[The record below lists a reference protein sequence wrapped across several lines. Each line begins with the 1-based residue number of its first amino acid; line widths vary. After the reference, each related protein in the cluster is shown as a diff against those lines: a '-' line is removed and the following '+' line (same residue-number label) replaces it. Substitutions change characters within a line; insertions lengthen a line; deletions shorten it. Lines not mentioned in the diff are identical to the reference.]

1 MREVRIGVQWAPGRP
16 TFAPRAVAAAL
27 MGALVLAVTAWSAP
41 TPTDAA
47 TNYLLMPRSE
57 LLSRPTSGNAWSNLK
72 AVAGGSLGTP
82 NLCDQN
88 EDHHLRTLAAALV
101 FARTGSSAYGTKAR
115 AGVMAAIKTQTV
127 GCSNAVLALGR
138 QLMAYVL
145 AADFADLSGA
155 NDSTFRSWLSAIRTR
170 NIGGHATWYTLSRTH
185 AVSANNWGAFAGA
198 SRIAASRYLGDN
210 TDLSRAALVTRGFL
224 GDRAAYKGFTMQL
237 GSAGL
242 SWSCLSAATYTPE
255 NKACTKSGINVDGAF
270 VTDISRGGS
279 LRWPP
284 GDDGVSYQLETIQGM
299 GLQVELLYRAGYTA
313 AWDWSTKAMKRAAGV
328 VTRSKA
334 SGGKGWNETNAARQM
349 PWLLNKRYGTK
360 IPTAESNMGRAI
372 GFTDWLWGAGGGS
385 TPSPAPG
392 SLPVVTTPTV
402 RLSTTSGVPTSGVPA
417 VILWGLAS
425 SSDPLWK
432 YQLQVKVDDGGFSS
446 RTLSSARAKLYR
458 TTLSSGHA
466 YTFRVRAVDT
476 AGRYG
481 AWKSVGPKKGSTV
494 SDASSTVQWA
504 GSWSVASHTSFLGGK
519 AHWTKSNGADV
530 QAHLQRFRSGLG
542 RSSRPDARQ
551 GQRLH
556 RRQVRQDGGPE
567 GLDVQGQAHR
577 LRHGRATGYAYD
589 RHQRPR
595 DIRASDGLRR
605 CVLRGATGLTS
616 AA

>member
-1 MREVRIGVQWAPGRP
+1 MRETRIGVQWAPGRP
-16 TFAPRAVAAAL
+16 TFAPRTVIAVL
-27 MGALVLAVTAWSAP
+27 LGALLLAVSAPSAP
-41 TPTDAA
+41 TNAA

-57 LLSRPTSGNAWSNLK
+57 LLTRPTSGNAWSNLK
-72 AVAGGSLGTP
+72 AVASASLGTP
-82 NLCDQN
+82 NLCDQD
-88 EDHHLRTLAAALV
+88 EDHHLRTLASALV
-101 FARTGSSAYGTKAR
+101 FARTGSASYGTKAR

-170 NIGGHATWYTLSRTH
+170 NIGGHSTWYTLSRTH
-185 AVSANNWGAFAGA
+185 SISANNWGAYAGA

-237 GSAGL
+237 SSAGL

-255 NKACTKSGINVDGAF
+255 NKACTKSGINVDGAI

-284 GDDGVSYQLETIQGM
+284 GDDGVSYQLESIQGV
-299 GLQVELLYRAGYTA
+299 GLQVELLYRAGYSA
-313 AWDWSTKAMKRAAGV
+313 AWDWSAKAMKRAAGV

-360 IPTAESNMGRAI
+360 IPTVESNMGRAI

-385 TPSPAPG
+385 APPPTPTPTPAPG
-392 SLPVVTTPTV
+392 SLPVVTTPAV
-402 RLSTTSGVPTSGVPA
+402 RLSTSSGVPTSGVPA
-417 VILWGLAS
+417 VVIWSLAS
-425 SSDPLWK
+425 SDDPLSR
-432 YQLQVKVDDGGFSS
+432 YQLQVKVDNGAFSS
-446 RTLSSARAKLYR
+446 RTLSSAKARLYR
-458 TTLSSGHA
+458 TTLSSGHE

-481 AWKSVGPKKGSTV
+481 AWKTVGPKQGSAV
-494 SDASSTVQWA
+494 SDASSAVRWA
-504 GSWSVASHTSFLGGK
+504 GSWSLAAHSSYLGRK
-519 AHWTKSNGADV
+519 AHWTKSNGATSRLTFNGSSIAWVGPVGPTRGKANVYIDGKYIKTV
-530 QAHLQRFRSGLG
+530 DLRASTFRARRIVFATAVSQGTHTIVIRGLG
-542 RSSRPDARQ
+542 TSGRPTVAVDAYYV
-551 GQRLH
+551 
-556 RRQVRQDGGPE
+556 VRPG
-567 GLDVQGQAHR
+567 
-577 LRHGRATGYAYD
+577 
-589 RHQRPR
+589 
-595 DIRASDGLRR
+595 
-605 CVLRGATGLTS
+605 
-616 AA
+616 